1 MTRKKDLEL
10 VSTLSL
16 CVSTYFQKYSLLE
29 IYYLTNADAVT
40 QSGFGVIR
48 KIAFTNLE
56 YDVIVIP
63 FFNLRFE
70 WKKLKKKENWE
81 KMNFLVETESIFSY
95 PR

>member
-1 MTRKKDLEL
+1 MNTITRKKDLEL

-16 CVSTYFQKYSLLE
+16 CFHIFLLE

>member
-1 MTRKKDLEL
+1 MNTIRRKKDLEL
-10 VSTLSL
+10 VSTPSL
-16 CVSTYFQKYSLLE
+16 CFHIFSEIFFTWDLLP
-29 IYYLTNADAVT
+29 NSDAVT

-70 WKKLKKKENWE
+70 WKKLKKKEN
-81 KMNFLVETESIFSY
+81 
-95 PR
+95 